1 MKWMKQTISIVDH
14 SSIRT
19 Q

>member
-14 SSIRT
+14 SSIRS